1 MHTSLPALVTA
12 LLLSPAAAVNP
23 AWEAPH
29 PEARPTT
36 IVLPASTSRSAL
48 SSTGAKPIPADTTVT
63 ILRVAPQGNRARYRV
78 REQLA
83 SLDFPSDAVGETRSI
98 QGQVVVHPDGTVDRE
113 ASRIVIDM
121 TSLESDQ
128 DRRDNFLRRNTL
140 ETERHPTLTLI
151 PIALRGLPNPLP
163 AEGEHRFV
171 IVAEMVLKGVT
182 HPTTWDVQA
191 TFANGAVL
199 GQASTIL
206 TFDRLGLE
214 KPRVRSVL
222 SVADDIRLEYEF
234 RLVPGEEG

>member
-1 MHTSLPALVTA
+1 MTLPLLPLVAATA
-12 LLLSPAAAVNP
+12 LAFLAPPISP
-23 AWEAPH
+23 
-29 PEARPTT
+29 
-36 IVLPASTSRSAL
+36 SADIGEL
-48 SSTGAKPIPADTTVT
+48 SSETVLSGPELVGGGQISDPAPADTAEVV
-63 ILRVAPQGNRARYRV
+63 LRVAPQGNRARYRV

-83 SLDFPSDAVGETRSI
+83 SLDFPNDAVGETRVIS
-98 QGQVVVHPDGTVDRE
+98 GQVVVRPDGTVDRE
-113 ASRIVIDM
+113 ASRIVIDLA
-121 TSLESDQ
+121 SLESDQ

-151 PIALRGLPNPLP
+151 PTAIRGLPSPLP
-163 AEGEHRFV
+163 ESGEHNF
-171 IVAEMVLKGVT
+171 ILVADMILKGVT
-182 HPTTWDVQA
+182 HPTSWEVRA

-206 TFDRLGLE
+206 TFERLGLE

>member
-1 MHTSLPALVTA
+1 MTLPPLPLVAVTA
-12 LLLSPAAAVNP
+12 LALLAPPTSPPV
-23 AWEAPH
+23 
-29 PEARPTT
+29 T
-36 IVLPASTSRSAL
+36 IGEVSAGTAL
-48 SSTGAKPIPADTTVT
+48 SAPKLFGGHEVPGPALADTAALV
-63 ILRVAPQGNRARYRV
+63 LRVAPQGNRARYRV

-83 SLDFPSDAVGETRSI
+83 SLDFPNDAVGETRSI
-98 QGQVVVHPDGTVDRE
+98 SGQVVVGPDGTVDRD

-151 PIALRGLPNPLP
+151 PTVLRGLPNPLP
-163 AEGEHRFV
+163 DSGEHNF
-171 IVAEMVLKGVT
+171 ILLADMILKGVT
-182 HPTTWDVQA
+182 HPTSWEVRA
-191 TFANGAVL
+191 TFSNGAVL

-206 TFDRLGLE
+206 TFERLGLE

>member
-1 MHTSLPALVTA
+1 MTPALLSLAATLVLGA
-12 LLLSPAAAVNP
+12 PSPATLLATPDTPDTRTSIGSGWAVP
-23 AWEAPH
+23 A
-29 PEARPTT
+29 PT
-36 IVLPASTSRSAL
+36 
-48 SSTGAKPIPADTTVT
+48 DTAFV
-63 ILRVAPQGNRARYRV
+63 LRVAPQGNRARYRV

-83 SLDFPSDAVGETRSI
+83 SLDFPNDAVGETRSI
-98 QGQVVVHPDGTVDRE
+98 EGQVVVRPDGTVDRD

-163 AEGEHRFV
+163 TEGEHRFV
-171 IVAEMVLKGVT
+171 LVAEMVLKGVA